1 MPRSG
6 DGGMG
11 AMGAMFPWPLQY
23 ATFPVPPHVEAPGS
37 RIFME
42 ALLCKQKWLIYN
54 VYLYKNV

>member
-11 AMGAMFPWPLQY
+11 ARGAMFPWPVQY
-23 ATFPVPPHVEAPGS
+23 TTFPVPPHVEAPGS

-42 ALLCKQKWLIYN
+42 ALLCTHIYGI
-54 VYLYKNV
+54 